1 MTVKQRIVLIH
12 RILLARY
19 APVGGQAVIEGVMMR
34 SPRMV
39 ATAVQRASGEIN
51 VQVEPFVSI
60 TKKWKLLSIPVVRGM
75 AGLIETLNLGMKSL
89 SFSASEAVKDEEAQ
103 KAGSAEPAVA
113 GAAAGGAAEVA
124 APAEEPKEAKGLSN
138 WSMGLTMV
146 LSFVLGLA
154 VFFYLPLKL
163 TEWTGVQN
171 SVGFNLIDGAIR
183 LVFFLVY
190 LWGISL
196 WGEMRRLFEYHGAE
210 HKVIHTFE
218 AGEPLDPEHARVYS
232 TLHPRCGTSFLF
244 TVMILS
250 IVVFTF
256 FGRPDDL
263 GERFIRFLGVPLIAG
278 LGFEYIRFSGK
289 HADHPVVNWLA
300 QPGLWLQKITTK
312 EPDLEQLAVA
322 CRAMESVLPLSEED
336 QNEVRV
342 M

>member
-1 MTVKQRIVLIH
+1 MSFKQRLVLLN

-39 ATAVQRASGEIN
+39 ATAVQRAGGEITL
-51 VQVEPFVSI
+51 QVEPFVSI
-60 TKKWKLLSIPVVRGM
+60 TKRVKLLSIPVVRGM
-75 AGLIETLNLGMKSL
+75 VGLVETLGLGMKSL
-89 SFSASEAVKDEEAQ
+89 SYSASEAVKDEEAQ
-103 KAGSAEPAVA
+103 KAAKTGE
-113 GAAAGGAAEVA
+113 
-124 APAEEPKEAKGLSN
+124 APAADAKEPKGISN
-138 WSMGLTMV
+138 WSMGLTMAI
-146 LSFVLGLA
+146 SFAVGLA

-163 TEWTGVQN
+163 TELTGVQN
-171 SVGFNLIDGAIR
+171 RVGFNLIDGVIR

-190 LWGISL
+190 IWAISL

-210 HKVIHTFE
+210 HKVIHAFE
-218 AGEPLDPEHARVYS
+218 AGQPLDPDHARVFS

-263 GERFIRFLGVPLIAG
+263 SERLLRFLGVPLIAG

-289 HADHPVVNWLA
+289 HAEHPVVNMFA
-300 QPGLWLQKITTK
+300 QPGLWLQRITTK
-312 EPDLEQLAVA
+312 EPDTQQLAVA
-322 CRAMESVLPLSEED
+322 CRAMASVLPLSEED
-336 QNEVRV
+336 QKDVR
-342 M
+342 MM